1 MIIVKPKFTMLCDE
15 NFTVLEDA
23 AVAFVERIQAVGEAE
38 ELRKRYEG
46 AQFFEY
52 PDAVLAPAFINPHV
66 HLEFSA
72 NKTSLVYGDFLE
84 WLSSVIASRGA
95 LSQAANEAV
104 ITAAIKTMQRSGV
117 ASFGAVSSFGGDLDA
132 CANCGGRVV
141 FFNEILG
148 TNEAAL
154 EQSLANFTARFKAS
168 QKRKS
173 TLFTPAVSV
182 HSPYSTHPDLAAAAL
197 KLARERDL
205 VISTHF
211 MESEHEKNWLEGG
224 SGGFKEWLVKFNPAA
239 RPLYTPSSF
248 VAMFA
253 GVRTLFTHCVW
264 ADDFSGFNP
273 KLHSLT
279 HCAVSNRLLSKRTL
293 NLRAALD
300 VGANI
305 NIGTDGLSSNISL
318 NFLDE
323 LRANLLIHTE
333 FDPLELAK
341 ILLLSSTKNAA
352 KALNLDSGEIK
363 TGKLADLALYGG
375 FAQADAVQLPL
386 MLILHAK
393 GCERLF
399 VGGAEVN
406 LND

>member
-15 NFTVLEDA
+15 NFTVLEDT
-23 AVAFVERIQAVGEAE
+23 AVAFDERIKAVGEAE
-38 ELRKRYEG
+38 QLRKRYPS
-46 AQFFEY
+46 ARFFEY

-95 LSQAANEAV
+95 LSQAANDAV
-104 ITAAIKTMQRSGV
+104 IASAIKTMQRSGV

-154 EQSLANFTARFKAS
+154 EQSLANFTARFEAS

-173 TLFTPAVSV
+173 PLFTPAVSV
-182 HSPYSTHPDLAAAAL
+182 HSPYSTHPDF
-197 KLARERDL
+197 
-205 VISTHF
+205 STHF
-211 MESEHEKNWLEGG
+211 MESRHEKSWLEGG
-224 SGGFKEWLVKFNPAA
+224 SGGFKEWLGKFNPAA

-253 GVRTLFTHCVW
+253 GIRTLFTHCVW
-264 ADDFSGFNP
+264 TDDFSGFDRE
-273 KLHSLT
+273 LHSLT

-293 NLRAALD
+293 NLSAALD
-300 VGANI
+300 AGASV
-305 NIGTDGLSSNISL
+305 NIGTDGLSSNMSL

-323 LRANLLIHTE
+323 LRANLLIHTD

-352 KALNLDSGEIK
+352 NALNLEAGEIE
-363 TGKLADLALYGG
+363 TGRLADLALYGG
-375 FAQADAVQLPL
+375 FAQAEAAQLPL
-386 MLILHAK
+386 MLILHAR

-399 VGGAEVN
+399 VGGTEVN
-406 LND
+406 LKQI

>member
-1 MIIVKPKFTMLCDE
+1 M
-15 NFTVLEDA
+15 
-23 AVAFVERIQAVGEAE
+23 
-38 ELRKRYEG
+38 
-46 AQFFEY
+46 
-52 PDAVLAPAFINPHV
+52 
-66 HLEFSA
+66 
-72 NKTSLVYGDFLE
+72 
-84 WLSSVIASRGA
+84 
-95 LSQAANEAV
+95 
-104 ITAAIKTMQRSGV
+104 
-117 ASFGAVSSFGGDLDA
+117 
-132 CANCGGRVV
+132 VV
-141 FFNEILG
+141 
-148 TNEAAL
+148 
-154 EQSLANFTARFKAS
+154 
-168 QKRKS
+168 
-173 TLFTPAVSV
+173 
-182 HSPYSTHPDLAAAAL
+182 
-197 KLARERDL
+197 
-205 VISTHF
+205 STHF

-224 SGGFKEWLVKFNPAA
+224 SGGFKEWLGKFNPAA
-239 RPLYTPSSF
+239 RPFYTPSSF

-264 ADDFSGFNP
+264 TDDFSGFDP
-273 KLHSLT
+273 ELHSLT

-323 LRANLLIHTE
+323 LRANLLIHAD

-341 ILLLSSTKNAA
+341 ILLLASTKNAA
-352 KALNLDSGEIK
+352 SALNLDAGEIK
-363 TGKLADLALYGG
+363 EGKLADLALYGG
-375 FAQADAVQLPL
+375 FADANAAQLPL

>member
-23 AVAFVERIQAVGEAE
+23 AVAFDERIEAIGEAE
-38 ELRKRYEG
+38 QLRKRYPN
-46 AQFFEY
+46 ARFFEY

-95 LSQAANEAV
+95 LSQAANENLIAS
-104 ITAAIKTMQRSGV
+104 AIKTMQRSGV
-117 ASFGAVSSFGGDLDA
+117 ASFGAVSSFGGDLEA

-154 EQSLANFTARFKAS
+154 EQNLANFSARFKAS
-168 QKRKS
+168 LERKS
-173 TLFTPAVSV
+173 SLFTPAVSV

-197 KLARERDL
+197 NLARKQNL
-205 VISTHF
+205 IVSTHF
-211 MESEHEKNWLEGG
+211 MESEYEKSWLEGG
-224 SGGFKEWLVKFNPAA
+224 TGGFKEWLGKFNPAA

-248 VAMFA
+248 VAMFS
-253 GVRTLFTHCVW
+253 GIRTLFTHCVW
-264 ADDFSGFNP
+264 ADDFSGFDRE
-273 KLHSLT
+273 LHSLT

-300 VGANI
+300 AGLNVNI
-305 NIGTDGLSSNISL
+305 
-318 NFLDE
+318 LDE
-323 LRANLLIHTE
+323 LRANLLIHAE

-341 ILLLSSTKNAA
+341 ILLLASTKNAA
-352 KALNLDSGEIK
+352 SALNLEAGEIK
-363 TGKLADLALYGG
+363 MGRLADLALYGG